1 MASVTNLFEKY
12 SDFLNLVIISIMF
25 WMSSCVSHRTQDVL
39 NFRDEKACWKCKV
52 VDEEDFRITYYNGGD
67 TTRLYF
73 VPVYT
78 LKSVVYAV
86 PRRIGKY
93 DFYRKLTFK
102 RGK

>member
-1 MASVTNLFEKY
+1 MAFIKHIPKIY
-12 SDFLNLVIISIMF
+12 SDFLNTVIILLVFLIN
-25 WMSSCVSHRTQDVL
+25 SCVSRRTQDVL

-52 VDEEDFRITYYNGGD
+52 VDEEEFRITYYNGND

-86 PRRIGKY
+86 PRRIGRH

-102 RGK
+102 RSK